1 MAVVSV
7 EPDLEQH
14 TLTAVV
20 HLDAPVERVW
30 QLWSDPRRLERW
42 WGPPGYP
49 ATVRD
54 HDLTPGGR
62 VRYFMTSPEG
72 EKLPGWWRVDEVEV
86 PNHLAF
92 TDGFADDAFEPVED
106 MPAGRSDVRLS
117 EHDGGTELRWV
128 TRYDTREALEQIV
141 GMGAVEGTRQALEQM
156 DSVLG

>member
-54 HDLTPGGR
+54 LDLTPGGR
-62 VRYFMTSPEG
+62 VRYLMTSPEG
-72 EKLPGWWRVDEVEV
+72 EELPGWWRVDEVEV
-86 PNHLAF
+86 PDHLVF
-92 TDGFADDAFEPVED
+92 TDGFADASFEPVEG
-106 MPAGRSDVRLS
+106 MPVGRSDVRLS
-117 EHDGGTELRWV
+117 ARDGGTEMVWL
-128 TRYDTREALEQIV
+128 TRYDDRAALEQVIE
-141 GMGAVEGTRQALEQM
+141 MGAVEGTRQALEQM
-156 DSVLG
+156 DDVLG